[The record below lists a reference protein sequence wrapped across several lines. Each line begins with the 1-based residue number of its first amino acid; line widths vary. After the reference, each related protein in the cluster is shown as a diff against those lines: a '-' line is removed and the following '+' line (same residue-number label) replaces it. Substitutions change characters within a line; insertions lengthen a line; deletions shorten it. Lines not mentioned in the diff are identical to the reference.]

1 MKTLPTNS
9 FTRESIEEAIQAAPP
24 INPPALVQQADTK
37 TSPADW
43 YSKLGG
49 PRLEK
54 MYGLLPKT
62 LLHII
67 DIESKGD
74 PNAISH
80 KGAKGLFGIMP
91 GPKSGFYGDP
101 FDPMESSIF
110 VARELSKLV
119 RQLGSYEKALAAYN
133 WGRGNVSRK
142 GLHKAPKQTR
152 DYLEFF
158 RSKGILDPVN
168 KGSWGEEE
176 QVGSWGEMSGM
187 KPR

>member
-1 MKTLPTNS
+1 MT
-9 FTRESIEEAIQAAPP
+9 
-24 INPPALVQQADTK
+24 
-37 TSPADW
+37 
-43 YSKLGG
+43 
-49 PRLEK
+49 
-54 MYGLLPKT
+54 
-62 LLHII
+62 
-67 DIESKGD
+67 

-91 GPKSGFYGDP
+91 GPQSGFYGDP

-119 RQLGSYEKALAAYN
+119 KQLGSYEKAITAYN
-133 WGRGNVSRK
+133 WGRGNVVRK

-152 DYLEFF
+152 DYLNFF
-158 RSKGILDPVN
+158 RDKGILDSVN

-176 QVGSWGEMSGM
+176 QIGSWGEMSGM